1 MIIYSNTN
9 LAFRQDVESNHIADI
24 IETNFIEKIGHRES
38 PAEKTAWRN
47 SMQYME
53 RVLRNSKIKDDC
65 GVLIEYTIP
74 NTELDEE
81 KEGPPHIPHVRF
93 PGNSG
98 ILLSVFYK

>member
-9 LAFRQDVESNHIADI
+9 LAFRQDVESNHISDI
-24 IETNFIEKIGHRES
+24 IEANFIEKIGHRES

-53 RVLRNSKIKDDC
+53 RVLRNSEIAEDC

-74 NTELDEE
+74 NTSKRVDFIVTGQNENQE
-81 KEGPPHIPHVRF
+81 KNYVICLKE
-93 PGNSG
+93 
-98 ILLSVFYK
+98 YMQ